1 VMESAAKATA
11 ILKEL
16 RELGVRLGIDDFGTG
31 YSSLSYLRRFPVDIL
46 KIDRSFVSRMS
57 MDREDYELVRT
68 IINLAH
74 LLKMEVVAEGIET
87 TNQQILLRTLKCE
100 YGQGYLYS
108 KPMSGD
114 DADLYLRERQRAG
127 IHLPSA
133 VLLG

>member
-1 VMESAAKATA
+1 M
-11 ILKEL
+11 
-16 RELGVRLGIDDFGTG
+16 
-31 YSSLSYLRRFPVDIL
+31 SL
-46 KIDRSFVSRMS
+46 
-57 MDREDYELVRT
+57 DREDHELVRT

-108 KPMSGD
+108 RPMRSV
-114 DADLYLRERQRAG
+114 DAGRYIQEKKRIEIR
-127 IHLPSA
+127 LPLA